1 MENYVGFVHSH
12 KYLGYLISLL
22 PVISLVLVMVGGRT
36 KPRLARTIFM
46 ISKIGYRMLG
56 GVVLLLGLT
65 LWYLNPEIG
74 LFSGY
79 IWVSLF
85 LWSGVEVSS
94 KRLVVPQCQAVMADE
109 EAGPALLMG
118 VLIQFVCLLTIT
130 GLMTV
135 RPF

>member
-22 PVISLVLVMVGGRT
+22 PVIALALVMVGGRT

-65 LWYLNPEIG
+65 LWYLNPGIG
-74 LFSGY
+74 IFSGY

-85 LWSGVEVSS
+85 LWGGVEVSS
-94 KRLVVPQCQAVMADE
+94 KRLVAPQCQAVMAGE

-118 VLIQFVCLLTIT
+118 VLIQLVCLLTIT